1 MSKKGENIMTTGRVF
16 GFGQKKRPEAGRAL
30 LSTSRD
36 CLLHTD
42 IFRDLAPEDLKAMDE
57 RTVHRTCR
65 KGQILYAQDE
75 RAERLFLLRQGRV
88 NIYRL
93 TPSGKRLALET
104 IEAGTFFGEMPL
116 VGETLRNAYAEA
128 AVDSAICVLSRADV
142 ERVIREWPEVA
153 VRIMQVL
160 GQRLTLYQA
169 RLEEFAYRTV
179 PARIAA
185 VLLRTSRESQD
196 ATVALTHQEI
206 GDMVGAMR
214 ETVTAALADFQRAG
228 VVELSRGRILLRDVE
243 GLQAYLEE

>member
-1 MSKKGENIMTTGRVF
+1 MQTRRVLNVL
-16 GFGQKKRPEAGRAL
+16 QKKQTGAGR
-30 LSTSRD
+30 SRVSEGRE
-36 CLLHTD
+36 CLLTMD
-42 IFRDLAPEDLKAMDE
+42 IFRDLAREDLEAMDQQ
-57 RTVHRTCR
+57 TQHRTCR
-65 KGQILYAQDE
+65 KGQIIYAQDE

-88 NIYRL
+88 HIYRL

-116 VGETLRNAYAEA
+116 LGESLRNAYSEA

-142 ERVIREWPEVA
+142 ERVIREWPKVA
-153 VRIMQVL
+153 FRIIEVL

-169 RLEEFAYRTV
+169 RLEEFAYRSV

-185 VLLRTSRESQD
+185 VLLRMSDERPDSI
-196 ATVALTHQEI
+196 VAFTHQEL

-214 ETVTAALADFQRAG
+214 ETVTTVLDEFQRAG

-243 GLQAYLEE
+243 GLKAWLEE